1 MTVDISNNL
10 DLLQRGRDNIERHW
24 HMILVDEEL
33 KTQTM
38 CAMSVMASTGATIEL
53 LLRFNEIWLSD
64 TEVEVL
70 NNIREWLVTSLEELN
85 GDTINE

>member
-10 DLLQRGRDNIERHW
+10 ELLQQGRDNIECHW
-24 HMILVDEEL
+24 QEILSDEEL

-53 LLRFNEIWLSD
+53 LLKFNEIWLSD
-64 TEVEVL
+64 DEIEVL
-70 NNIREWLVTSLEELN
+70 NNIREWLVSSLDELT